1 MLPPFYYKPAK
12 IYLTPK
18 PLMPLSLLRHFV
30 LVVVSSLS
38 NQSNRIFICPQMFQI
53 HFAIIWDKWKQT
65 IDWYENFNGKK
76 IEQQQYIMTDVHMH
90 ECKTLV

>member
-1 MLPPFYYKPAK
+1 
-12 IYLTPK
+12 
-18 PLMPLSLLRHFV
+18 
-30 LVVVSSLS
+30 
-38 NQSNRIFICPQMFQI
+38 MFQI

-76 IEQQQYIMTDVHMH
+76 IEQQQYIMIDAHMH